1 MTDERT
7 STLALLDEAVTNG
20 CRFVMACREA
30 GLHPRTVQRWRRLPA
45 GGEDL
50 RRGPKSTPKQKLS
63 DEERTAVV
71 ATATAPEFR
80 NVSPKQIVPRLADR
94 GVYLASESTF
104 YRVLRERDLMTHRS
118 STKPRT
124 VQRPEEILAS
134 GPNQLWSWDITY
146 LPSPVRGRF
155 FYLYLFVDVWS
166 RRIMKAVVH
175 AEESTEFASEA
186 LADAFAEHGVRPHVM
201 TLHSDNGSPMKG
213 ATMLATMQSLGIVPS
228 FSRPSVSDD
237 NPYSESLFRT
247 LKYAP
252 AYPRRPFRSVDDA
265 WAWVERFVSWYNHAH
280 LHSSV
285 GFVTPDDRHHG
296 RDVDVLVERRAV
308 YETARRRNPAR
319 WSRNTRQW
327 DAPALVT
334 LNPRDP
340 QTRARAAE
348 MLRVG
353 VAPSTS
359 LVPHKASP
367 VSLTPPRHHAAQMAT
382 A

>member
-1 MTDERT
+1 
-7 STLALLDEAVTNG
+7 
-20 CRFVMACREA
+20 
-30 GLHPRTVQRWRRLPA
+30 
-45 GGEDL
+45 
-50 RRGPKSTPKQKLS
+50 
-63 DEERTAVV
+63 
-71 ATATAPEFR
+71 
-80 NVSPKQIVPRLADR
+80 
-94 GVYLASESTF
+94 
-104 YRVLRERDLMTHRS
+104 
-118 STKPRT
+118 
-124 VQRPEEILAS
+124 
-134 GPNQLWSWDITY
+134 
-146 LPSPVRGRF
+146 
-155 FYLYLFVDVWS
+155 
-166 RRIMKAVVH
+166 MKAVVH
-175 AEESTEFASEA
+175 DEESTELASQA
-186 LADAFAEHGVRPHVM
+186 LAEAFAEHGVKPHVM

-213 ATMLATMQSLGIVPS
+213 ATMLATMQSLGIVSS

-265 WAWVERFVSWYNHAH
+265 WAWVERFVSWYNHEH
-280 LHSSV
+280 LHSAV

-308 YETARRRNPAR
+308 YEAARRRNPGR
-319 WSRNTRQW
+319 WSRTTRHW

-359 LVPHKASP
+359 LVPPNASA
-367 VSLTPPRHHAAQMAT
+367 VSLTPPRRHAAQMAT